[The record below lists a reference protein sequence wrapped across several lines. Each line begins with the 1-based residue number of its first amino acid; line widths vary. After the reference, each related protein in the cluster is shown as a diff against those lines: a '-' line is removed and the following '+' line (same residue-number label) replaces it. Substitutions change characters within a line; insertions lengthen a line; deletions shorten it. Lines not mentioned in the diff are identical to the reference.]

1 MISSCQKKNYM
12 TENFNLLYDCSH
24 PWDTVVKAACR
35 KYPNP
40 LNPSVLGTDVIDRE
54 VKDGVLY
61 SHRLVTTQWRF
72 PKWLSPVSIVNYSY

>member
-1 MISSCQKKNYM
+1 MIY
-12 TENFNLLYDCSH
+12 EILIFFICSH
-24 PWDTVVKAACR
+24 PWETVVKAACR

-40 LNPSVLGTDVIDRE
+40 LNPSVLGTDVIDRK

-72 PKWLSPVSIVNYSY
+72 PTWILPVSILKMIIIKIIYTI